1 MGSKNRLVGTR
12 FRPTFYGHNPGAQ
25 QELSQALP
33 RPRAKTWVIF
43 IRLTSNLHHLIDLG
57 EYFTR
62 NRARGDAFFDH
73 FLWPQSGRAAGGAKS
88 APTAQGKNMG
98 NMHPFELNHAWFK
111 RSRTGLHPRF
121 FQRGTTSG
129 GFRARFS
136 LGGRL
141 LGTFL
146 AGRPWG
152 RRVLQNRPWGRVLGP
167 FLWPQSGRAAGGA
180 KSAPTAQGKNMGNMH
195 PFELHAW
202 FKRRDC
208 IGVFSARDDLGRLP
222 GTFFP
227 GRAAAGPFLAGR
239 PWGRNMRRLGKRP
252 TFYGH
257 NPGAQQELSQASTA
271 EGTSPEIGPVGTRF
285 LTTFCGHNPGAQQAA
300 QSGPGRRALPTAQAQ
315 KHG

>member
-1 MGSKNRLVGTR
+1 MPQSGGAAGTIPGTFTAKGKNMGNM
-12 FRPTFYGHNPGAQ
+12 RPF
-25 QELSQALP
+25 EL
-33 RPRAKTWVIF
+33 KTWRWIV
-43 IRLTSNLHHLIDLG
+43 HA

-62 NRARGDAFFDH
+62 NWARGDAFFDH

-152 RRVLQNRPWGRVLGP
+152 RKIASWGRVLGP
-167 FLWPQSGRAAGGA
+167 RFMVIQCHHDSV
-180 KSAPTAQGKNMGNMH
+180 KSLNSS
-195 PFELHAW
+195 L
-202 FKRRDC
+202 R
-208 IGVFSARDDLGRLP
+208 
-222 GTFFP
+222 
-227 GRAAAGPFLAGR
+227 
-239 PWGRNMRRLGKRP
+239 
-252 TFYGH
+252 
-257 NPGAQQELSQASTA
+257 
-271 EGTSPEIGPVGTRF
+271 
-285 LTTFCGHNPGAQQAA
+285 
-300 QSGPGRRALPTAQAQ
+300 
-315 KHG
+315 

>member
-1 MGSKNRLVGTR
+1 MHGLKGLGRDCIRGFFSAGRPRARLPGTFFPGRAAAGHIFGWAPMGSKNRLVGTR

-43 IRLTSNLHHLIDLG
+43 IRLTSNLHHLKDLG

-152 RRVLQNRPWGRVLGP
+152 RKIASWGRVLGP
-167 FLWPQSGRAAGGA
+167 QMHAAIRRRSRNYPRHFHG
-180 KSAPTAQGKNMGNMH
+180 QG
-195 PFELHAW
+195 
-202 FKRRDC
+202 
-208 IGVFSARDDLGRLP
+208 
-222 GTFFP
+222 
-227 GRAAAGPFLAGR
+227 
-239 PWGRNMRRLGKRP
+239 
-252 TFYGH
+252 
-257 NPGAQQELSQASTA
+257 
-271 EGTSPEIGPVGTRF
+271 
-285 LTTFCGHNPGAQQAA
+285 
-300 QSGPGRRALPTAQAQ
+300 Q